1 MTNPALAVKKKK
13 RNLKDIYTTILP
25 SRKSSKGK
33 ENPLF

>member
-1 MTNPALAVKKKK
+1 MANPALAVKKK
-13 RNLKDIYTTILP
+13 RNLYDIYTTILP

>member
-1 MTNPALAVKKKK
+1 MTNPALAVKK
-13 RNLKDIYTTILP
+13 RNLYDIYTTILP